1 MSNKLIKESGG
12 PQKKSSSYEVFTAI
26 IEFTLAVIGV
36 AFCLLVPLYLKDGY
50 HSVGTVKYDMYRYIV
65 LWGLGVVILIT
76 LGWLMSLKELKV
88 PKLNDTDWCVVAF
101 LVLSVIAAF
110 AGGNF
115 EDCVWGYNG
124 WDMGLLSMLSFGL
137 IYFYYS
143 RFGKGNK
150 VVLTVLFFS
159 AFIAFCLGI
168 LHRLMIDPIGVYSL
182 GKVDEL
188 ADTYKNQFLSTLGQ
202 ATWYSSFVCTVLP
215 LGIGIFWS
223 ARKRWLRIVSGIFS
237 LAGFCTMV
245 TQNSDSAY
253 AALLGFMA
261 VFLWF
266 SLPDVKRMERFA
278 EILLLFVLA
287 TRIMNLLFLVHP
299 NEILILDKLS
309 SFLVFHKWMW
319 GMLVLAVLFWGL
331 FFWLSRKEKYVKGAA
346 LVVRR
351 ILYALLAL
359 VILAA
364 AGHVILSAKGR
375 LPESI
380 TQYTS
385 RIPYLIWGDGWG
397 NGRGKTW
404 SFSIQMYKDM
414 DIFHKLFGVGPD
426 GYAPYAYSLYQD
438 RLAQMWGDR
447 TLTNAHNEWM
457 NALINYGLIGT
468 AAYVGIFFTSIKNF
482 AKKQENMPVM
492 AGFIAC
498 IVSYMSHNFFCYQ
511 QICCTPFLF
520 LIIGAGMYLIRR
532 RQEELSAS

>member
-101 LVLSVIAAF
+101 LALSVIAAF

-150 VVLTVLFFS
+150 LVLTVLFFS

-287 TRIMNLLFLVHP
+287 TRVMNLLFLVHP

-309 SFLVFHKWMW
+309 SFLVFHEWMW

-331 FFWLSRKEKYVKGAA
+331 FFWLSWKQKYAPKAA
-346 LVVRR
+346 LIVRR
-351 ILYALLAL
+351 VLFALLAF

>member
-287 TRIMNLLFLVHP
+287 TRVMNLLFLVHP

-414 DIFHKLFGVGPD
+414 DVFHKLFGVGPD

>member
-1 MSNKLIKESGG
+1 M
-12 PQKKSSSYEVFTAI
+12 FTAI

-101 LVLSVIAAF
+101 LALSVIAAF

-287 TRIMNLLFLVHP
+287 TRVMNLLFLVHP

-309 SFLVFHKWMW
+309 SFLIFHKWMW

-468 AAYVGIFFTSIKNF
+468 AAYMGIFFTSIKNF